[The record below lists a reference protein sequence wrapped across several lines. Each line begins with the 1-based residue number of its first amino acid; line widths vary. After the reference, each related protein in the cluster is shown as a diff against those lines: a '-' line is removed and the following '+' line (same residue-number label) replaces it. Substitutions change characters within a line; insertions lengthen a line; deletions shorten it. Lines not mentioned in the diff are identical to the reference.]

1 MDKIIVSQARLAAR
15 IGVTEEERSREQEL
29 VVDVELLADT
39 RESARTDDLRH
50 SIDYAAVHAALAETA
65 RAAPVALVEA
75 LAQRMA
81 DALLERFPARE
92 VRVLVRKPGAL
103 QAQGAAW
110 AGVEITRRR
119 DG

>member
-1 MDKIIVSQARLAAR
+1 MDKIIVSQARLA
-15 IGVTEEERSREQEL
+15 
-29 VVDVELLADT
+29 
-39 RESARTDDLRH
+39 ARTDDLRH